1 MKAAFRQS
9 GVKTVLDVAY
19 LSPATILRI
28 RWVGRKKLEAL
39 KGAIEAAI
47 SPEDPAASPPEH
59 SSPMQ
64 EASPRRS
71 PLLGRTLSEQEV
83 AVLQGVSI
91 DAVIQDVRARNAFR
105 ELGTTTVLA
114 AIRIT
119 PQRLMSVRN
128 AGKKTVSKSAAEI
141 EAAIISLGTQP
152 ERVPLTAKD
161 VEHYVTKHLL
171 SQVSDRERRVL
182 IERHGLWDGQRETL
196 EDIGGEF
203 GVTRERIRQLQVKGE
218 RKLKLKRV
226 ARQRAK
232 HLMNQFREAAHAA
245 LRGKREGIST
255 KKDLFNTVCEL
266 DGHSLVIDV
275 TYDFLKDIFW
285 PDENPLAEGL
295 VPLGSRGIAVDDET
309 RQRYERVIAAAKIAL
324 VSKGRPRA
332 SEELAGAVSPQVR
345 EDVSPSFLRSC
356 AEASDEIGVD
366 EAGNLGLKRW
376 PHFDPKTIE
385 QMAYSALMELGEPS
399 HYTHIASRMNVLFP
413 KRAPFSDRS
422 VHNALIHRS
431 DQFVCLRRGMFALV
445 NWGIRPA
452 PFIKDFLVAEL
463 QGAAGPLHQDELA
476 RRGTS
481 KHGYKDTSVRMTLNL
496 NGNIFKAQPGNL
508 FSLRVASA

>member
-1 MKAAFRQS
+1 MKTAFRQWRVRS
-9 GVKTVLDVAY
+9 VLDVAY
-19 LSPATILRI
+19 LSPAAILRI
-28 RWVGRKKLEAL
+28 RWVGRKKFEAL
-39 KGAIEAAI
+39 KGAIETAI
-47 SPEDPAASPPEH
+47 SPEDPATSPPEH
-59 SSPMQ
+59 RPTQNAQS
-64 EASPRRS
+64 RYS
-71 PLLGRTLSEQEV
+71 PLLRRTLSKQEV
-83 AVLQGVSI
+83 AILEGVSV

-105 ELGTTTVLA
+105 ELGMTTALA
-114 AIRIT
+114 AIRVT
-119 PQRLMSVRN
+119 PERLMSVRN
-128 AGKKTVSKSAAEI
+128 AGRKTVSKSAAEI
-141 EAAIISLGTQP
+141 ESAVASLGTQP
-152 ERVPLTAKD
+152 ESVPLTAKD
-161 VEHYVTKHLL
+161 VERYVTKHLL

-232 HLMNQFREAAHAA
+232 QLMDQFREAAHAA

-255 KKDLFNTVCEL
+255 SEELLNAVYGL
-266 DGHSLVIDV
+266 DGHSLALDV
-275 TYDFLKDIFW
+275 TYDFLKEIFW

-295 VPLGSRGIAVDDET
+295 VSLGNHGIAVDNET
-309 RQRYERVIAAAKIAL
+309 RQRYERALAAAKIAL
-324 VSKGRPRA
+324 VSKGRPRP
-332 SEELAGAVSPQVR
+332 SEELAKAICPSVR

-366 EAGNLGLKRW
+366 EAGNIGLRRW
-376 PHFDPKTIE
+376 HHFNPKTIE
-385 QMAYSALMELGEPS
+385 QMAYNALMELGEPA

-413 KRAPFSDRS
+413 RRAPFSDRS

-431 DQFVCLRRGMFALV
+431 DQFVCLRRGMFALA

-452 PFIKDFLVAEL
+452 PFIRDFLIAEL
-463 QGAAGPLHQDELA
+463 QGAEGPLHQDELV

-481 KHGYKDTSVRMTLNL
+481 KHGYRETSVRMTLNL
-496 NGNIFKAQPGNL
+496 NAKIFKTYPGNL
-508 FSLRVASA
+508 FSLQIA